1 MTGMAIAF
9 SSSWALTL
17 VALATAPISFLGRRL
32 RQKHMSAFGKQAD
45 GAYKD
50 SGNLIMEAVT
60 NIRTVYSFGNE
71 EIILNVL
78 NNY

>member
-1 MTGMAIAF
+1 
-9 SSSWALTL
+9 
-17 VALATAPISFLGRRL
+17 
-32 RQKHMSAFGKQAD
+32 MSAFGKKAD

-71 EIILNVL
+71 EIILNVFNKNINRL
-78 NNY
+78 ITKKYNNPKIQQRNKE

>member
-1 MTGMAIAF
+1 
-9 SSSWALTL
+9 
-17 VALATAPISFLGRRL
+17 
-32 RQKHMSAFGKQAD
+32 MSAFGKQAD

-71 EIILNVL
+71 DIILNVL
-78 NNY
+78 NNNIYRLIIKKYNNLKIQQQNKE

>member
-1 MTGMAIAF
+1 
-9 SSSWALTL
+9 
-17 VALATAPISFLGRRL
+17 
-32 RQKHMSAFGKQAD
+32 MSAFGKSAD

-78 NNY
+78 NNYHYRLIIKGYNNQKIQQLNRE